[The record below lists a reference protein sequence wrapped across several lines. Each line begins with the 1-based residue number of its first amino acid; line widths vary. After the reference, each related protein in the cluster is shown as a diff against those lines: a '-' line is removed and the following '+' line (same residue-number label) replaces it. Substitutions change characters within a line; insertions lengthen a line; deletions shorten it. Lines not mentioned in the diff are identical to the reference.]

1 MRRALAFIE
10 PALAPARIVNHAI
23 MGCTAEGIECNPR
36 FNGASYSTVVAHK
49 LGLESWVARVFPTRH
64 RTRHRSLTF
73 LQLAGIEYNPY
84 HSEGVVLV
92 NWAPILFCSP
102 RRGPSGSVVR
112 RQACSYADPGSG
124 GKKRKIGIR
133 RV

>member
-1 MRRALAFIE
+1 MGFQTMRRALAFIE
-10 PALAPARIVNHAI
+10 PALAPAWIVNHAI
-23 MGCTAEGIECNPR
+23 MGCTAEGIECSPR

-92 NWAPILFCSP
+92 NWGPILFLGAGLP
-102 RRGPSGSVVR
+102 AKRAVR
-112 RQACSYADPGSG
+112 
-124 GKKRKIGIR
+124 
-133 RV
+133 